1 MQQHHTG
8 PAAPWLS
15 FRDVSVRLHGRLFLR
30 GFDWSAAPGEQWAV
44 LGPNGAGKTVLA
56 QLIAGALHPASGE
69 LELAA
74 DITPARIAWVS
85 FEAQRELCA
94 ADARHDISDY
104 LESAVDAGTTVR
116 ALLAAA
122 ARRPAR
128 VDEVASLLGIGAL
141 MERGIRFLSSG

>member
-8 PAAPWLS
+8 PGASWLRL
-15 FRDVSVRLHGRLFLR
+15 RDVSVRLHGRLFLR

-74 DITPARIAWVS
+74 DITPARIAWV
-85 FEAQRELCA
+85 
-94 ADARHDISDY
+94 
-104 LESAVDAGTTVR
+104 
-116 ALLAAA
+116 
-122 ARRPAR
+122 
-128 VDEVASLLGIGAL
+128 
-141 MERGIRFLSSG
+141 